1 MGPNVV
7 IASACEAIQGPQ
19 QPQPNDLLD
28 RRVAIVRRKDGRHST
43 PSWLLAMTR
52 PPRRDVL

>member
-1 MGPNVV
+1 MRPNVV

-19 QPQPNDLLD
+19 PQPNDLLD
-28 RRVAIVRRKDGRHST
+28 RRVAS
-43 PSWLLAMTR
+43 LLAMTR